1 MKETFRPEFL
11 NRIDEIIVFNSLNKE
26 ELLQIV
32 DLMLKD
38 TVKALNQKD
47 ISFEISEDAKQFI
60 LEKGTNIKFGAR
72 PLRRAIQRYIEDEIS
87 EKILRSEVV
96 NGQTISVDLKNDVL
110 TFKVL

>member
-1 MKETFRPEFL
+1 ML
-11 NRIDEIIVFNSLNKE
+11 FN
-26 ELLQIV
+26 
-32 DLMLKD
+32 
-38 TVKALNQKD
+38 VKRYCK
-47 ISFEISEDAKQFI
+47 SFESKRYFFEISEDAKQFI